1 VTILEEYDNK
11 ALYFYAFKMP
21 SSFILV
27 VMSKFEV
34 GM

>member
-11 ALYFYAFKMP
+11 VLYFYAFEMP

-27 VMSKFEV
+27 VMIEFEV